1 MIEIINSGT
10 NDIIEVA
17 KKDLTTAMDWYKA
30 KKQSEKKGDGWRLP
44 TKEEL
49 KIIYNDLHLK
59 NLHDFGNVNY
69 WSLDEDEE
77 DEDFAY
83 GLCFDDGRTYWN
95 NKISEEYVRLVRT
108 L

>member
-1 MIEIINSGT
+1 MIIIFNVNNGEQF
-10 NDIIEVA
+10 EVA
-17 KKDLTTAMDWYKA
+17 KKDLPKSMDWFKA

-95 NKISEEYVRLVRT
+95 NKISEECVRLVRT